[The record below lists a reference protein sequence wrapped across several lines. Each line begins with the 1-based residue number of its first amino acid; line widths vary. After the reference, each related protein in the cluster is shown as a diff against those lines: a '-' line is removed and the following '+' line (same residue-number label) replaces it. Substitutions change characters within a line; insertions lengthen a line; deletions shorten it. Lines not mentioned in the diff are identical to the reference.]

1 MMVVVN
7 LRRNMYK
14 TIRITAETHES
25 IIEIGWKN
33 ETFDDVL
40 KRMLEV
46 YKRDW
51 KHGQPRDRNFQTN

>member
-1 MMVVVN
+1 
-7 LRRNMYK
+7 MYK